1 MARMYGMSGYLT
13 GKKGDAVFVVREGC
27 QIVRQYTAIVKD
39 AKSAK
44 QTAVR
49 AKTKLITQLSS
60 VYAPILAFP
69 KVKLTSKAMQFVKAN
84 YGRCQFDGTTA
95 SVDFPALQLTNGFR
109 FLPNFTVDR
118 ASKQSIEC
126 SLYEDARSFLTGVM
140 YVVVSVDGEGSIR
153 VESSQLQ
160 TVAGEDGL
168 FTAQLPYV
176 DSAVCVYAYG
186 LYNSDITADTVQYA
200 NIKGRAAEYV
210 AELTALRS
218 SLMRNTYFSFTKG
231 AFLEAGEDTGNSE
244 YVARVRVTV
253 NAPAGLHATGGGL
266 YEVGETVTLQVNPDE
281 DWTFHG
287 WYINGVLVS
296 SETVYQF
303 VPEGNVTVEAQGTYE
318 ADSVVTVV
326 SNNNNFG
333 TVTGSGT
340 YPAGGSATLRAT
352 PAAGYRFVG
361 WYSGWTGDP
370 ATSTLLST
378 DNPYTYYPNGD
389 ITITGVFEVI
399 PIVTHTLNLLKSNQ
413 SDGTATQVTG
423 AGSYTEGASATIN
436 CVYDSNN
443 YRFIGWFNNANET
456 NPANAFSTQAQ
467 ASVTMNADK
476 NLYYLLEEIPNTVT
490 ITVSQ
495 STQGGATVTGA
506 GQVQRGSSV
515 TLSATPTGSN
525 QIYGWLRNGFLIG
538 TGNSVTITADDNMV
552 IVLLVDVAG
561 KSMVAPISVGDPD
574 ATMTGSGVYNAGE
587 NVTLQVTPSPGHSTV
602 TFVGSLGAAS
612 SVHNGDTVTASV
624 ASSIKQVLM
633 SAADSEPEYTIYAY
647 SSMQGANPMQLT
659 AKVTKGQ
666 QASID
671 IANPSGYEMSWVRAL
686 YAGATT
692 QTNLTKAHPV
702 VFTPTENCVVC
713 YAFEEPEE

>member
-1 MARMYGMSGYLT
+1 MSGYLT

-27 QIVRQYTAIVKD
+27 QIVRQYTALVKD

-69 KVKLTSKAMQFVKAN
+69 KVKLTSKAMQFVKHN

-95 SVDFPALQLTNGFR
+95 SVDFPALQITNGFR
-109 FLPNFTVDR
+109 FMPNFTVDR
-118 ASKQSIEC
+118 TSKQSIEC
-126 SLYEDARSFLTGVM
+126 SLYEDAHSFLTGVM
-140 YVVVSVDGEGSIR
+140 YVVISVDSEGSIR

-160 TVAGEDGL
+160 TVAGADGL

-186 LYNSDITADTVQYA
+186 LYNSDITADHVQYA

-218 SLMRNTYFSFTKG
+218 TLMRNTYFSFTKG
-231 AFLEAGEDTGNSE
+231 AFLEANEDSGNSE

-266 YEVGETVTLQVNPDE
+266 YEVGEVVTLSVNPDV

-287 WYINGVLVS
+287 WFINNALVS

-303 VPEGNVTVEAQGTYE
+303 NPEGNVTVEARGTYE

-326 SNNNNFG
+326 SNNNSFG
-333 TVTGSGT
+333 SVTGGGT
-340 YPAGGSATLRAT
+340 YPAGGSATLRAV

-361 WYSGWTGDP
+361 WYSGWTDDP
-370 ATSTLLST
+370 STATLLSS

-399 PIVTHTLNLLKSNQ
+399 PIVTHTLNLLQSNQ

-423 AGSYTEGASATIN
+423 AGSYAEGATANIN

-467 ASVTMNADK
+467 TSVTMSADK
-476 NLYYLLEEIPNTVT
+476 NLYYLLEAIPNTVQ
-490 ITVSQ
+490 ISVSQ

-506 GQVQRGSSV
+506 GEVQRGSSV
-515 TLSATPTGSN
+515 TLSATPNGSN
-525 QIYGWLRNGFLIG
+525 QIYGWLKNGFLVA
-538 TGNSVTITADDNMV
+538 TGNSYTFTAEDNTL

-561 KSMVAPISVGDPD
+561 KTMVAPRCVGDPD
-574 ATMTGSGVYNAGE
+574 AILEGAGVYSSAE
-587 NVTLQVTPSPGHSTV
+587 NVTLTVQPSPGHNTV
-602 TFVGSLGAAS
+602 TFVSALGGYSNQQNGSTATAYVMAGVSHVIMS
-612 SVHNGDTVTASV
+612 SSSSDTEYSV
-624 ASSIKQVLM
+624 VA
-633 SAADSEPEYTIYAY
+633 YTTT
-647 SSMQGANPMQLT
+647 QGANPMRLETQ
-659 AKVTKGQ
+659 VTKGQ
-666 QASID
+666 PASID
-671 IANPSGYEMSWVRAL
+671 IQNPSGYEMDSVRVL
-686 YAGATT
+686 YAGTT
-692 QTNLTKAHPV
+692 SQVNLTKGHPV
-702 VFTPTENCVVC
+702 TFTPTENCVV
-713 YAFEEPEE
+713 YYYFVEPEE

>member
-1 MARMYGMSGYLT
+1 MSGYLT

-27 QIVRQYTAIVKD
+27 QIVRQYTALVKD

-109 FLPNFTVDR
+109 FMPNFTVDR
-118 ASKQSIEC
+118 TSKQSVEC
-126 SLYEDARSFLTGVM
+126 SLYEDAHSFLTGVM
-140 YVVVSVDGEGSIR
+140 YVVVSVDSEGSIR

-160 TVAGEDGL
+160 TVAGADGL

-186 LYNSDITADTVQYA
+186 LYNSDITADHVKYA

-218 SLMRNTYFSFTKG
+218 TLMRNTYFSFTKG
-231 AFLEAGEDTGNSE
+231 AFLEANEDTGNSE

-266 YEVGETVTLQVNPDE
+266 YEVGETVTLEVNPDE

-296 SETVYQF
+296 SENVYQF

-326 SNNNNFG
+326 SNNNSFG
-333 TVTGSGT
+333 TVTGGGT
-340 YPAGGSATLRAT
+340 YPAGGSTTLRAT

-361 WYSGWTGDP
+361 WYSGWSDDP
-370 ATSTLLST
+370 ATATLLSN

-423 AGSYTEGASATIN
+423 AGSYAEGASATIN

-443 YRFIGWFNNANET
+443 YRFVGWFNNANET

-467 ASVTMNADK
+467 TTVTMSADR
-476 NLYYLLEEIPNTVT
+476 NLYYLLEAIPNTVQ
-490 ITVSQ
+490 ISVSQ
-495 STQGGATVTGA
+495 STQGGATVTGT
-506 GQVQRGSSV
+506 GEVQRGSSV
-515 TLSATPTGSN
+515 TLSATPNGSN
-525 QIYGWLRNGFLIG
+525 QIYGWLKNGFLAA
-538 TGNSVTITADDNMV
+538 TGNSYTFTAEDNTL

-561 KSMVAPISVGDPD
+561 KVMVAPRSVGDPD
-574 ATMTGSGVYNAGE
+574 ALLEGAGLYNGTD
-587 NVTLQVTPSPGHSTV
+587 NVTLSVMPSSGHSTV
-602 TFVGSLGAAS
+602 TFANGVGEYSNKQ
-612 SVHNGDTVTASV
+612 NGDTDTANV
-624 ASSIKQVLM
+624 MRNVGYVLM
-633 SAADSEPEYTIYAY
+633 SSASFETEYSVYAFTTTP
-647 SSMQGANPMQLT
+647 GANPMNLST
-659 AKVTKGQ
+659 KVTKGQ
-666 QASID
+666 QVSID
-671 IANPSGYEMSWVRAL
+671 IPNPSGYVTGSIKAL
-686 YAGATT
+686 YAGATAQVT
-692 QTNLTKAHPV
+692 LPNTHPTT
-702 VFTPTENCVVC
+702 FTPTENCVVF
-713 YAFEEPEE
+713 YYFMEPEE